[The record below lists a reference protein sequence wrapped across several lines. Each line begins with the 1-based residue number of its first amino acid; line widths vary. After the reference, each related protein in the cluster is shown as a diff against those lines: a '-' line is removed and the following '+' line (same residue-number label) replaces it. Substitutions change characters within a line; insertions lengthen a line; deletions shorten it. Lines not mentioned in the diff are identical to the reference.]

1 MLYPNAVFIVFHNTS
16 IDKFSEPNSNS
27 SKRTESQKKIFSK
40 QEHYEVAL
48 KYFSNRI
55 EKSLIIDLHGFKDW
69 KQLCNFLKCDIPK
82 FSFPKIDTYLK
93 NFPKLNIGQSILK
106 PIEFRGS
113 KLLEHDVHPWIVPM
127 NNLTSFGVNNE
138 NRRNGR
144 LIGSYEKLVED
155 NFTYFN
161 DSYWRMLDNS
171 FPSNLAQFSSRNFS
185 LLEDDGFQMTLEK
198 EKTIKKE
205 YTSASIVTH
214 KEHRYGRFE
223 VEMKPLKADGIITA
237 FFLHRND
244 PWQEIDFEFL
254 GNDTT
259 KILLNVY
266 YNPGIAGSNYNYGNR
281 GTPITIDLGF
291 DASHEY
297 HKYSI
302 EWEPHEIRWYVD
314 EALVH
319 VRATW
324 EPTPIPDFPMQFFIN
339 TWPSRSEE
347 LVGNIVDDMLPQS
360 SFVKCV
366 KIHSWHYNL
375 NMN

>member
-1 MLYPNAVFIVFHNTS
+1 
-16 IDKFSEPNSNS
+16 
-27 SKRTESQKKIFSK
+27 
-40 QEHYEVAL
+40 
-48 KYFSNRI
+48 
-55 EKSLIIDLHGFKDW
+55 
-69 KQLCNFLKCDIPK
+69 
-82 FSFPKIDTYLK
+82 
-93 NFPKLNIGQSILK
+93 
-106 PIEFRGS
+106 
-113 KLLEHDVHPWIVPM
+113 M
-127 NNLTSFGVNNE
+127 NNLTSFGVKNE
-138 NRRNGR
+138 DRKNGR
-144 LIGSYEKLVED
+144 LIGLYQLKNND
-155 NFTYFN
+155 NFTFFD
-161 DSYWRMLDNS
+161 DSYWSMLDNS
-171 FPSNLAQFSSRNFS
+171 FPSNLAQFSNRNFF
-185 LLEDDGFQMTLEK
+185 LLEEGGFQMTLAK
-198 EKTIKKE
+198 EKTAQKE
-205 YTSASIVTH
+205 YTSSSIATN
-214 KEHRYGRFE
+214 KEYRYGRFE

-291 DASHEY
+291 DASYEY
-297 HKYSI
+297 HKYAI

-314 EALVH
+314 EILVC

-347 LVGNIVDDMLPQS
+347 LVGSIVDDILPKS

-366 KIHSWHYNL
+366 KIYSWSNNL
-375 NMN
+375 NKQNLQKMNKIREHK